1 MESKVGFL
9 KGLDRDSSISKRDPN
24 SYYDALNIRV
34 LTDDGLS
41 TGSVINEKGNSLLFK
56 MPNSIAPAYTFT
68 STNISADELVI
79 STSIHVRPIDFSTC
93 TTMSDAYNKVMADTG
108 VQDDT
113 ADGFYK
119 VFLNNNKIYI
129 IGLTNLA
136 GCINGAGAGHPLVQL
151 LNIGAGAFS
160 IIGIGTMRDW
170 LVIFTTD
177 PNNVGSGQ
185 IWKCQYDK
193 VNGIING
200 LDVLGCLVPATH
212 LVYSGTLGFSASS
225 RIGEI
230 ISRYQDSTHGKVF
243 FIDGINPIKH
253 INILDPN
260 SLALS
265 LSEIDVAP
273 DVIFTQPIVTD
284 VIKGGALR
292 SGSIQ
297 YSYQLFNENGSETS
311 FAPASG
317 VVHLTS
323 YNEKETNTLKYKGT
337 AADTDVTKSALVS
350 VTGIDTSFDYIRLIS
365 LYYTS
370 QEGAPEINIVEE
382 RLIPSS
388 GEIEFT
394 DDGNPIGV
402 YSTTEYNTSGV
413 RTFIP
418 NTITTKNNYLVA
430 ANIAEE
436 YFDIDEINA
445 GYWDARAYRW
455 RSDGL
460 YFKIDGNELND
471 TPSSILETADCVLG
485 RADQGISYKYNQI
498 SSVPFRLGGS
508 GANMSYEFVLN
519 QLKICDNTTD
529 TSAYVDKTPSAQ
541 DWSIKIDGSYVDN
554 TSYTSYASPVN
565 RQQLV
570 GYTRDE
576 IYRFGI
582 VFFDDKGRQSFAKW
596 IADIKMPALSDAES
610 ILTTPTY
617 NTDPIAGT
625 GVDMFDYNTAFVG
638 TDGNTYA
645 NVLGVKF
652 TINNYPDGAIGH
664 RIVRVRREQ
673 KDRYILGQGLM
684 GIGKD
689 MGDTTSNIATANHL
703 SYSVW
708 NSGGGV
714 WSPFNYDD
722 RASEYLVG
730 FPTIEPYMITFKSP
744 EVLFTNSI
752 LPINGDVVRAV
763 AYTDSVAHTQGINA
777 TDIYKNV
784 IVNKIKSL
792 TPITTSITAEV
803 EDGIKAEDTYKQDTT
818 YRYVIQNSSIPN
830 KTRFLNH
837 GSGSGLIVGAPY
849 KGSVL
854 VLGLKGTLALA
865 DVDNWVILNY
875 TKDTSYV
882 QYGGNNYYDRIN
894 NAYIACGNLSINST
908 FTVYGGDTFISMWEY
923 LNAMEYVHADMAD
936 VTEAELAE
944 VVYIPL
950 ESTIN
955 TELGNGTYYNKDSGD
970 YKLCETVTFGSSIQ
984 TTYPAN
990 YTDMYQYNPAYSVEP
1005 IGKTYTIKPLFFSN
1019 NKVNDYR
1026 VIVSEKHINNQV
1038 SDNWTKFLYNNMI
1051 EVTSAYGPISKI
1063 ITFRNQLFFFQDN
1076 AFGILAFED
1085 RQLLKDNTGSQLTLG
1100 VGTVLGNFRY
1110 ISEKTGT
1117 KSKFGVVDTGSY
1129 LYFVD
1134 LNNRKFMRFTGD
1146 TDECV
1151 SDKDNLSSFF
1161 RTFDYGDAL
1170 LFDHT
1175 ASGTGIHGVF
1185 DPINKRVLY
1194 TMLGTDRKT
1203 FSYNEVLSNFESFYS
1218 FIPNIYENT
1227 DFGVVSVDPANLE
1240 HLYLHT
1246 TGKRGEWYGIAYP
1259 SYVTH
1264 ALAPNP
1270 DVKKVFTNLDYN
1282 SYVEIAGVDVPLTTV
1297 TNITLWDS
1305 YQNTGTITLTN
1316 PTNVRRRFRTW
1327 RYQLPR
1333 VSSLR
1338 LSDYTLF
1345 AKLSFTNSN
1354 VTDTYFRLD
1363 DITIHYL
1370 VPMI

>member
-41 TGSVINEKGNSLLFK
+41 TGSITNEKGNSLLFK
-56 MPNSIAPAYTFT
+56 MPNSIASSYRFT

-93 TTMSDAYNKVMADTG
+93 TTVLDAYNKVMADIG
-108 VQDDT
+108 VQEDI

-119 VFLNNNKIYI
+119 VFYNNNHIYI

-136 GCINGAGAGHPLVQL
+136 GCINGAGVGHPLVQL
-151 LNIGAGAFS
+151 LNTGAGAFS
-160 IIGIGTMRDW
+160 IIGVGTMRDW

-297 YSYQLFNENGSETS
+297 YSYQLFNEGGSETS

-317 VVHLTS
+317 IVHLTS
-323 YNEKETNTLKYKGT
+323 YNEKEANTLKYKGT
-337 AADTDVTKSALVS
+337 ATDTDVTKSVI
-350 VTGIDTSFDYIRLIS
+350 VNITGIDTSFDYIRLIS
-365 LYYTS
+365 IYYTS

-382 RLIPSS
+382 RLIPTS
-388 GEIEFT
+388 GEVEFT

-430 ANIAEE
+430 ANISED
-436 YFDIDEINA
+436 YFDLDDPI
-445 GYWDARAYRW
+445 YWDARAYRW
-455 RSDGL
+455 RNDGL
-460 YFKIDGNELND
+460 YFRLDGYDYND
-471 TPSSILETADCVLG
+471 TPSAIIETADCITL
-485 RADQGISYKYNQI
+485 RADQGLDYKYNQT
-498 SSVPFRLGGS
+498 SHHLGGTGS
-508 GANMSYEFVLN
+508 NISYEFVLN
-519 QLKICDNTTD
+519 QIKICDNTTD
-529 TSAYVDKTPSAQ
+529 SSAYVDKVPSAQ
-541 DWSIKIDGSYVDN
+541 DWSIKIDGSYADN
-554 TSYTSYASPVN
+554 TSYTSYASPIN
-565 RQQLV
+565 REQLV
-570 GYTRDE
+570 GYTRNE

-582 VFFDDKGRQSFAKW
+582 VFFDAKGRQSFAKW
-596 IADIKMPALSDAES
+596 IGDIKMPSIGESDTAKV
-610 ILTTPTY
+610 TY
-617 NTDPIAGT
+617 NTDPIGGT
-625 GVDMFDYNTAFVG
+625 GVDKHDYNTTFLG
-638 TDGNTYA
+638 TDGSTYA
-645 NVLGVKF
+645 NILGVTF
-652 TINNYPDGAIGH
+652 TINNYPAEAIGH

-673 KDRYILGQGLM
+673 KDKYILGQGLM

-689 MGDTTSNIATANHL
+689 MGDSSSNIATAKHL
-703 SYSVW
+703 AEAVW
-708 NSGGGV
+708 IPMGDT
-714 WSPFNYDD
+714 WSPFYYDD
-722 RASEYLVG
+722 MASDYFAG
-730 FPTIEPYMITFKSP
+730 FPIIEPYMVTFKSP

-752 LPINGDVVRAV
+752 TPINGDVITAV
-763 AYTDSVAHTQGINA
+763 AYTDSVVYSIVPGDTA
-777 TDIYKNV
+777 DIYKNV
-784 IVNKIKSL
+784 FITKIKSL
-792 TPITTSITAEV
+792 TPITTTITAEV
-803 EDGIKAEDTYKQDTT
+803 QDGIKAEDTYKQDVN
-818 YRYVIQNSSIPN
+818 YRYVIQNASVPN

-837 GSGSGLIVGAPY
+837 GLPNGTVAGAPY

-854 VLGLKGTLALA
+854 VLGLKDILTVA
-865 DVDNWVILNY
+865 DVDKWVILNY
-875 TKDTSYV
+875 TKDPSYV

-894 NAYIACGNLSINST
+894 NAYIACGNLSISNT
-908 FTVYGGDTFISMWEY
+908 CTVYGGDTFISMWEY
-923 LNAMEYVHADMAD
+923 LNAMEYVHTDMAD
-936 VTEAELAE
+936 VVETELSE

-955 TELGNGTYYNKDSGD
+955 TELGNGTYYSKDSGD

-1026 VIVSEKHINNQV
+1026 VIVSEKHINNQM

-1100 VGTVLGNFRY
+1100 TGTILQNFRY

-1117 KSKFGVVDTGSY
+1117 KSKFGVIDTGSY

-1218 FIPNIYENT
+1218 FVPNIYENT
-1227 DFGVVSVDPANLE
+1227 DFGIVSVDPANLE
-1240 HLYLHT
+1240 HLYLHVA
-1246 TGKRGEWYGIAYP
+1246 GKRGEWYGTAYP
-1259 SYVTH
+1259 SYITH
-1264 ALAPNP
+1264 TLAPNP

-1282 SYVEIAGVDVPLTTV
+1282 SYVEIAGVDQPLITA
-1297 TNITLWDS
+1297 TNITLWNS
-1305 YQNTGTITLTN
+1305 YQNTGVITLTN
-1316 PTNVRRRFRTW
+1316 PTTVRRRFRTW

-1370 VPMI
+1370 VPML